1 MHGPPASDVI
11 RRFYAAREAQ
21 DAEQLRPFLA
31 DDVVWR
37 EPTVGSHMGELRGAD
52 AVIDMIA
59 RALETTAGTFSLGIA
74 EVLEVQGHCT
84 VLIEWSA
91 QKRSE
96 LVRGR
101 ELAVFSVVDGRIVFA
116 QFLPENIAND
126 NVFWS

>member
-1 MHGPPASDVI
+1 MQASPASGVI
-11 RRFYAAREAQ
+11 RRFYAARATQ
-21 DAEQLRPFLA
+21 DVESLRPFLA
-31 DDVVWR
+31 HDVVWR

-74 EVLEVQGHCT
+74 EVLEVQGHCS

-91 QKRSE
+91 QKRTE
-96 LVRGR
+96 VIKGR
-101 ELAVFSVVDGRIVFA
+101 ELAVFSIVDERIVFA
-116 QFLPENIAND
+116 QFLPENIADD